1 MREIKFR
8 AWDKD
13 AGCMLYSNSGDDE
26 AIWRIEWKEGIVVL
40 TMQTVDSFPGGL
52 YHEQEN
58 KYLPADV
65 EIMQF
70 TGLLDK
76 NGKGN
81 LNYITKYLKQ
91 HEADLSPVL
100 EMGVL

>member
-52 YHEQEN
+52 YH
-58 KYLPADV
+58 
-65 EIMQF
+65 
-70 TGLLDK
+70 
-76 NGKGN
+76 
-81 LNYITKYLKQ
+81 
-91 HEADLSPVL
+91 
-100 EMGVL
+100 